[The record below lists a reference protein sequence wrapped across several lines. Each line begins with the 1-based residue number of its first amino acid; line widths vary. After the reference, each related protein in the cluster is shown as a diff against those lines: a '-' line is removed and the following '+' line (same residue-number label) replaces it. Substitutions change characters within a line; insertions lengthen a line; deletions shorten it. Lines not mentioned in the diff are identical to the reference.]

1 MESLLRMLDKRNR
14 YLCHGLSGWRSE
26 NEEIQSFTPY
36 SITGGSSAAQSPHNC
51 SLCGALKFI
60 FSPKPLHVIYTK
72 NREAFYV
79 LGGLAN
85 DFGIR
90 WQMAWIG
97 CFSFFSFH
105 RNSTFS
111 FFIIFLIALPGGFC
125 FVFSQ
130 NPWLLTVRCTRRAS

>member
-26 NEEIQSFTPY
+26 NEEIQNFTPY

-51 SLCGALKFI
+51 SLCGALNFI

-97 CFSFFSFH
+97 CFSFFFPSIVTQPFP
-105 RNSTFS
+105 SLS
-111 FFIIFLIALPGGFC
+111 FFFLLCLGVFASFSLKNPGF
-125 FVFSQ
+125 
-130 NPWLLTVRCTRRAS
+130 